1 MSNKESFIK
10 GTLILAGAAL
20 LARLLGLFQRV
31 PLEHI
36 LGNIGN
42 AAYSQANSAYF
53 MLLTLA
59 TAGIP
64 STLSKMVSER
74 HALNNP
80 LEARRIYHAGLM
92 FASVAGIFMFILLY
106 VMAPTY
112 ARLAGVPES
121 AVAMRA
127 LAPALLI
134 FPLIAIIRGYL
145 QGRNIM
151 IAGGVSQVIEQIVR
165 VGTGILLAFLF
176 FFWGYSGEKIAAG
189 ATFGAVLGGVAAL
202 IVMLAYNAKVRRKD
216 KVEYQLNSLSGE
228 AQMSFKQIYREIFK
242 LSIPIVLTA
251 LAIPAVNIIDN
262 SIVIP
267 LLKGQIGSDQATY
280 VLGILGNR
288 AQMIAGIPPIL
299 AIALS
304 QSLVPIISAAFVKK
318 DTEHL
323 KNQVTLAMRVSV
335 LTGMPIIIAL
345 ATAAYAVNGL
355 LFSTRD
361 GSSVITILTFMTI
374 FQITMMTSNSI
385 LLGINKAT
393 RSMVHVAIGIV
404 VKLITSVILAPL
416 WGIYGIVTATGL
428 CFLVITV
435 LNIRMM
441 KTIVPFSI
449 MGNRWTGFIVTT
461 LVLSGVGYGL
471 NTLGN
476 QMVDL
481 MPDRV
486 AFFLTCC
493 IVGVCVVAL
502 YPVMLV
508 LLRVVRKE
516 ELASYPRPLRKILTP
531 LMRLQRSASSG
542 QGSK

>member
-36 LGNIGN
+36 LGDIGN
-42 AAYSQANSAYF
+42 AAYVQANGVYF

-74 HALNNP
+74 HALSNP
-80 LEARRIYHAGLM
+80 LEARRIYHAGLIFAAVAGMVM
-92 FASVAGIFMFILLY
+92 FALMYTL
-106 VMAPTY
+106 APWY
-112 ARLAGVPES
+112 ARSTGLPES
-121 AVAMRA
+121 AVAIRA
-127 LAPALLI
+127 LSPALLI

-151 IAGGVSQVIEQIVR
+151 IAGGVSQVIEQIIR
-165 VGTGILLAFLF
+165 VASGIVIAFLF
-176 FFWGYSGEKIAAG
+176 YFWGFSGEKIAAG

-202 IVMLAYNAKVRRKD
+202 VVMLVYNSKVRRKD
-216 KVEYQLNSLSGE
+216 KAEIEILSE
-228 AQMSFKQIYREIFK
+228 KAKLSFKKIYSEIFK

-251 LAIPAVNIIDN
+251 LAIPAVNFIDT
-262 SIVIP
+262 SILKP
-267 LLKGQIGSDQATY
+267 LLTGQLGSDEATY

-304 QSLVPIISAAFVKK
+304 QSLVPIISAAFAKK
-318 DTEHL
+318 DTDHL

-361 GSSVITILTFMTI
+361 GSSVISILTFMTI

-393 RSMVHVAIGIV
+393 RSMVHVAIGIA
-404 VKLITSVILAPL
+404 VKLAASYILALL

-428 CFLVITV
+428 CFLIITL

-449 MGNRWTGFIVTT
+449 MGNRWTGFIVTVI
-461 LVLSGVGYGL
+461 VLAGAGYGL
-471 NTLGN
+471 NVLGL
-476 QMVDL
+476 QLVDF
-481 MPDRV
+481 MPARL

-493 IVGVCVVAL
+493 IVGGAVVAL

-516 ELASYPRPLRKILTP
+516 ELSSYPRPLRKILTP
-531 LMRLQRSASSG
+531 LMRLQRSAPSQ